1 MKKLLV
7 YIKDFRLECVL
18 APLFKL
24 LEASFEL
31 IVPLIMAAIIDKGIP
46 TGDTGFIVRMCLWLV
61 ALGGVGLL
69 SSVTAQYF
77 SAKAAIGFSARL
89 RHVLMQHIQTLS
101 YTELDTVGTST
112 LITRMNSDIN
122 QVQTGV
128 NMCLRLLLRSPFVV
142 FGAMIMAFT
151 IDTRCA
157 MIFAGVIVALCII
170 VFSIMLITIPMYRHV
185 QGQLDSVTATTRE
198 NLTGVRV
205 IRAFCKED
213 AENEKF
219 ERKIQLLT
227 RMQLRVGRISAMMNP
242 VTYLVINA
250 AVILLINTGALRVQ
264 MGALSQGQVVALYNY
279 MSQILVELIK
289 MANLIITL
297 TKAAACG
304 DRVASVLSVKSTQ
317 KDGEKTPALDAPH
330 GSVVFDGVSMR
341 YAGAGTES
349 VSGVS
354 FTAAP
359 GSTVGVIGG
368 TGSGQEHAGQPHPPL
383 LRRDGR
389 PRAGG
394 RHGCARHPQRRAAP
408 PHRRC
413 AAEGDA
419 LQGHHPQQPPLGQRG
434 RDRSRPERRAE
445 SRARRSTW
453 SPPSPRGWT
462 SRSSRAAATSPAA
475 SVSA

>member
-46 TGDTGFIVRMCLWLV
+46 TGNTGFIVRMCLWLV

-170 VFSIMLITIPMYRHV
+170 VFSIMLITIPMFLPV
-185 QGQLDSVTATTRE
+185 IQQLGISSLQFGIVMCTAVCIGFVTPPFGTC
-198 NLTGVRV
+198 LFTG
-205 IRAFCKED
+205 
-213 AENEKF
+213 
-219 ERKIQLLT
+219 
-227 RMQLRVGRISAMMNP
+227 M
-242 VTYLVINA
+242 
-250 AVILLINTGALRVQ
+250 
-264 MGALSQGQVVALYNY
+264 
-279 MSQILVELIK
+279 
-289 MANLIITL
+289 
-297 TKAAACG
+297 
-304 DRVASVLSVKSTQ
+304 
-317 KDGEKTPALDAPH
+317 
-330 GSVVFDGVSMR
+330 
-341 YAGAGTES
+341 S

-354 FTAAP
+354 MQKLVKAIFPFIISMIAVLLLITFIP
-359 GSTVGVIGG
+359 QLTLWI
-368 TGSGQEHAGQPHPPL
+368 TG
-383 LRRDGR
+383 
-389 PRAGG
+389 
-394 RHGCARHPQRRAAP
+394 
-408 PHRRC
+408 
-413 AAEGDA
+413 
-419 LQGHHPQQPPLGQRG
+419 
-434 RDRSRPERRAE
+434 
-445 SRARRSTW
+445 
-453 SPPSPRGWT
+453 
-462 SRSSRAAATSPAA
+462 
-475 SVSA
+475 